1 LILGGVA
8 FVLGVLAAVGLHQG
22 LRART
27 ELVGARAQLQQA
39 VDDPAALG
47 TPDGRAAARVKVS
60 GALDAITQA
69 RHDVTGSPILSL
81 AAIVPG
87 LHGQRAGV
95 LQLIDDSAASAT
107 AGRDLLATVDG
118 LADRNQI
125 RDGTLPLDALGE
137 LQAQVRAAGDAI
149 AARVRSAAHLWGP
162 LGDARRQF
170 DAAARSSSQRLRDG
184 ADALGAARSFLGA
197 GGSRRYLV
205 ALQNNAEMRD
215 QGIVLSYVPLSVRDG
230 HLTFEKGGS
239 VADLTLDHPTATV
252 LPTGTQA
259 VFGEAKPTQRWS
271 AVNASADFAVSG
283 RSMVDMYRQAT
294 GQSVDGVIA
303 VDVPGLAALL
313 DVVGPVS
320 IEGRADPITS
330 ANVATVLLHDLYEGL
345 GPTSDQT
352 ARRERLGD
360 VLKVVGDRL
369 TGGSTDAV
377 GVGRQLGQA
386 AKGGHLRLWSASAN
400 EENVFERTGL
410 GGGPAAVDADR
421 TFHVA
426 VENRSGSKVDYY
438 VQTTISQD
446 VTLTPQGSAV
456 VRTTVTVDNQAPV
469 NAAPS
474 YALGPDEFTKKPG
487 DYLAWVLLWAP
498 SGSTMPSATSESGLN
513 LADYVALI
521 GAGEHRD
528 FLFETVV
535 PNAVRNGKLTIR
547 LVPQARLHPPQ
558 LAVHLRAPGWQVSGP
573 PSWTGPWDTV
583 RTLQWSVHKG

>member
-47 TPDGRAAARVKVS
+47 TPDGRAAARVKVN

-330 ANVATVLLHDLYEGL
+330 ANVATVLLHDFYEGL

-513 LADYVALI
+513 LADHVALI